1 VLVGPEGTVEFALEP
16 VLQEDVL
23 TGLDAKGFPVLHR
36 EPLGQAENNHFN
48 SWPVC
53 DLFGPILVDSH

>member
-23 TGLDAKGFPVLHR
+23 AGLDAEGFPVLRR
-36 EPLGQAENNHFN
+36 EPLGQGENNYLS
-48 SWPVC
+48 SWKMK
-53 DLFGPILVDSH
+53 